1 MNDAGRV
8 EAILRSRASLRPEG
22 PWQFRSP
29 EAEGGCGVTGFA
41 STIPVGGKHI
51 YEPSI
56 QMRNRGNGKGG
67 GIAACGLVA
76 EDLGVSQ
83 KVLDEDYILQV
94 ALLDPSAREEVEKE
108 CIEPFFQIDQGGLIP
123 TVDDYR
129 DVELLEVRPPDVA
142 RYFVRVKPGALERF
156 AEEKGLAGL
165 SDREVEDEFV
175 SQNSIRLNQRFY
187 ASLGD
192 KRAFVLSHAR
202 NLIIVKIVGYAE
214 AAVQYYHMP
223 DMKAHVWIA
232 HQRYPTKGRVW
243 HPGGAH
249 PFIGMNEA
257 LVHNGDFANYHSVTE
272 YLAGRNI
279 FPQFLT
285 DTEVSVLLFDLWN
298 RIYHYPVEYI
308 IEALAPTTEMDFDRL
323 PAEKQAIYRQI
334 QAAHIH
340 ASPDGPWFFIIA
352 RSLAE
357 TKQFQL
363 LGITDTAMLRPQVFA
378 LQEGEVSI
386 GLICSEKQA
395 IDATLASLAADDP
408 RFTPV
413 ADMYWNARGGSHT
426 DGGAFLLTVSPQA
439 ADSSSAG
446 VAAGANRSY
455 AVSPGGQTGANR
467 SYAVS
472 PGGQTGA
479 NRSSEPPLAPAATP
493 GGSKQP
499 VSPNG
504 HSRYALRVTDKFG
517 KVVATPPGQSHCNLS
532 LSPSS
537 AAVTRESGRNDP
549 VGNALRGVPGA
560 QEDSISPAAAER
572 HGGRSLQGNS
582 PTRPDASPGEPQAD
596 APASDVAA
604 IAAAIAAGYPKAAF
618 QLVQSWL
625 AEPGYDR
632 FRVLVQQWANRTAEK
647 APALGIEALT
657 LGIDHRYPTLDK
669 KRSSVLTILRQ
680 GLERIF
686 SRQPLVDQ
694 HAGGTHCRVTWDTRH
709 LLRAPQGAE
718 EVLLIDARRFAP
730 EGPDCDAVLAVKA
743 FGLGWRR
750 LIHYNTRGTR
760 FHAAGF
766 GPLTDGLRIDCYDNP
781 GDYLGSGMD
790 GLEVRVHGNAQDQL
804 CQITKRGK
812 LVVYGD
818 VGQTFLYGAKGGE
831 FYVLGNA
838 AGRPMINAVGAPRVI
853 INGTALD
860 FLAESFMA
868 GDPRTGGGFAIVN
881 GLKFDHQGRLVPLE
895 TPYPGSNLLSL
906 ASGGAIYVRDPYR
919 RLVDEQLNGGAYRPL
934 GAADWKLMGPYLE
947 ENQRLF
953 DVQIERDLLT
963 VDGVVRSP
971 FEVYRKVMP
980 RKDAE
985 AEAEL
990 EGMGE

>member
-1 MNDAGRV
+1 MMTISMNDAQRI
-8 EAILRSRASLRPEG
+8 EAILRSRACFRPQG

-41 STIPVGGKHI
+41 ATIPVGGKHI

-76 EDLGVSQ
+76 DDLGVSQ

-142 RYFVRVKPGALERF
+142 RYFVRVKPEVLSRF
-156 AEEKGLAGL
+156 AEEKGLSGL
-165 SDREVEDEFV
+165 SEREVEDEFV
-175 SQNSIRLNQRFY
+175 SQNSTQLNKRFY

-214 AAVQYYHMP
+214 AAVQYYRMP

-249 PFIGMNEA
+249 PFIGLNEA

-298 RIYHYPVEYI
+298 RIYGYPVEYI
-308 IEALAPTTEMDFDRL
+308 IEALAPTTEMDFDQL

-352 RSLAE
+352 RSLAQ
-357 TKQFQL
+357 TKEFQL

-395 IDATLASLAADDP
+395 IDATLASLAAEDP

-426 DGGAFLLTVSPQA
+426 DGGAFLLTVSPRTPHAPREDGRHAERDEYDSGKA
-439 ADSSSAG
+439 ASS
-446 VAAGANRSY
+446 
-455 AVSPGGQTGANR
+455 
-467 SYAVS
+467 
-472 PGGQTGA
+472 
-479 NRSSEPPLAPAATP
+479 
-493 GGSKQP
+493 
-499 VSPNG
+499 NG
-504 HSRYALRVTDKFG
+504 HARYTLRVTDKFG
-517 KVVATPPGQSHCNLS
+517 KAVATPSGQTHCNLS
-532 LSPSS
+532 LPPS
-537 AAVTRESGRNDP
+537 
-549 VGNALRGVPGA
+549 
-560 QEDSISPAAAER
+560 IPAAQSTPHAPREDARHAER
-572 HGGRSLQGNS
+572 DEYDSGDLAGI
-582 PTRPDASPGEPQAD
+582 T
-596 APASDVAA
+596 
-604 IAAAIAAGYPKAAF
+604 AAIAAGYPEAAF
-618 QLVQSWL
+618 RLIQSWL

-647 APALGIEALT
+647 SPALGIEALT
-657 LGIDHRYPTLDK
+657 LGIDRRYPTLDK

-686 SRQPLVDQ
+686 SRQPLIDQ
-694 HAGGTHCRVTWDTRH
+694 HAGGTHCRVTWDTRG

-750 LIHYNTRGTR
+750 LVHFNTRGTR

-766 GPLTDGLRIDCYDNP
+766 GPRTDGLRIDCYDNP

-790 GLEVRVHGNAQDQL
+790 GLEVHVHGNAQDQL

-831 FYVLGNA
+831 IYVLGSA

-881 GLKFDHQGRLVPLE
+881 GLKFDHQGRLIPLE

-906 ASGGAIYVRDPYR
+906 ASGGAIYVRDPHR

-934 GAADWKLMGPYLE
+934 GAADWKLIRPYLE